1 MDWRLLLTTFS
12 TIFFAE
18 IGDKT
23 QIAALSLAASHR
35 SKWAVFCGSSL
46 ALVIA
51 SAITVLAG
59 DALGRVVSPLW
70 MRRIAG
76 LLFLT
81 LGVLLLAGRD
91 LVAASP

>member
-1 MDWRLLLTTFS
+1 MDWRLFLTTFS

-23 QIAALSLAASHR
+23 QLAALSLSASHR
-35 SKWAVFCGSSL
+35 SKWAVFGGSSL

-51 SAITVLAG
+51 TAIAVLAG
-59 DALGRVVSPLW
+59 DALGRVIPPVWL
-70 MRRIAG
+70 RRVAG